1 MTELKI
7 DTRPEPPLAADER
20 DTLTGFLDFLR
31 ATVVLKATG
40 LSEVDARRSLIP
52 SSPLMTVVGLLSH
65 LRWVEWAWFSNR
77 VDDQPGE
84 PPWYGGDEEAEFRV
98 PEGRPVAAVIAE
110 YERECAASREILA
123 RKDLSATFAHP
134 RLGTVSVRWVLTHMI
149 EETGRHAGHLD
160 LIRELLDGVTG
171 E

>member
-1 MTELKI
+1 MT
-7 DTRPEPPLAADER
+7 DTRPEPPLVADER
-20 DTLTGFLDFLR
+20 DTLCGFLDFLR

-40 LSEVDARRSLIP
+40 LSEVDARKPLIP
-52 SSPLMTVVGLLSH
+52 SSPLMTVIGLVNH

-84 PPWYGGDEEAEFRV
+84 PPWAGEDPDAEFRV
-98 PEGRPVAAVIAE
+98 PAE
-110 YERECAASREILA
+110 QTLADVLAGYERECAVSREVLA

-134 RLGTVSVRWVLTHMI
+134 RLGNVSVRWVLTHMI